1 MRPTQFFTDE
11 YLEQCSNAT
20 PEEILEFL
28 ESFRLLNDQS
38 AKSKLISIKIPH
50 PLLESFRRK
59 CEVEGIRY
67 QTQIKNLMERWL
79 TDS

>member
-11 YLEQCSNAT
+11 YLQQCSNAT
-20 PEEILEFL
+20 PEQVLEFL
-28 ESFRLLNDQS
+28 ENFRLLNDQS

-59 CEVEGIRY
+59 CEVEGVRY